1 MTKDMGYFRYLRG
14 NITSKIF
21 SIRILVICLVQF
33 LFHDSVVRS
42 INTLSLQYDED
53 VSPFL
58 FPLMCGSLVFIMIFG
73 FCVLYLFSEV
83 PYMNQ
88 KELYYIIRSGR
99 FKWLFAQ
106 EITITVL
113 AIFLIVY
120 SFLIDIIRV
129 FPHLSF
135 ADTWD
140 RIEMSLAYGTLST
153 DEVLFEMDILQMYS
167 PFEIMLY
174 GSVVGFLVVNFVGH
188 LMYTL
193 SLVFHR
199 LVAVLVGS
207 ILALMPIV
215 TFNTSYI
222 FRFVYYVSPFSW
234 ISPGYIVRSVSVPN
248 LVYKIAACL
257 AGAIICICVDCIV
270 IKNRDFDW
278 TVEE

>member
-1 MTKDMGYFRYLRG
+1 MTKDMGYFRYLRS

-21 SIRILVICLVQF
+21 SIRVLVICLVQF

-113 AIFLIVY
+113 AFFLIVY
-120 SFLIDIIRV
+120 SFLIDIIRL

-140 RIEMSLAYGTLST
+140 RIEMSLAYGTLSA

-174 GSVVGFLVVNFVGH
+174 GSVMGFLVVHFVGH

-270 IKNRDFDW
+270 IKKRDFDW

>member
-21 SIRILVICLVQF
+21 SIRVLVICLVQF

-113 AIFLIVY
+113 AFFLIVY
-120 SFLIDIIRV
+120 SFLIDIIRL

-140 RIEMSLAYGTLST
+140 RIEMSLAYGTLSA